1 MMITLFDRIGAKVI
15 AGMAM
20 AMVYSLLFLGIAYA
34 NGMDVLE
41 TKTLLTHL
49 VTANIVGMIFSFA
62 SFVFEREEW
71 SILKQTM
78 IHFIILL
85 GTFLPIAIWIGW
97 VPSQLVPILIC
108 IGSFIV
114 IYFIIWFTMTMYW
127 KKKIEGLNSGLK

>member
-1 MMITLFDRIGAKVI
+1 MVTLFDRVCAKVI

-20 AMVYSLLFLGIAYA
+20 AMVYSLLFLGIGYA

-41 TKTLLTHL
+41 TKTLLAHL

-71 SILKQTM
+71 SILTQT
-78 IHFIILL
+78 IVHFIILL

-97 VPSQLVPILIC
+97 VPNRPVPILIC
-108 IGSFIV
+108 MGSFIV
-114 IYFIIWFTMTMYW
+114 IYFIIWFAMTIYW
-127 KKKIEGLNSGLK
+127 KKKIEGLNNGLK